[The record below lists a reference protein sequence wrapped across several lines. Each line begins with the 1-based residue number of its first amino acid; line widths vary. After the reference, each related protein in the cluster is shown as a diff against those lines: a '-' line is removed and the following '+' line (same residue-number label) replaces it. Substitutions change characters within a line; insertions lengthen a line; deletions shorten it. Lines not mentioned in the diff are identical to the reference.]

1 MACLVMNMRTMLFC
15 PWFGPFPSFWEKFVD
30 RIKAQGDR
38 LDLLVPTDQVRTI
51 ATDRNVFYSPWTFP
65 KLITLMRQRLDCDI
79 REDLFEGRGG
89 YKLCDLRPMMGE
101 VFNPTFYEFW
111 GWIDADVV
119 LGDWSMIMARAI
131 DVDIYSTASG
141 IVNGPLTVLRN
152 TPKNNRLFQHSMEWV
167 AALNDQAYT
176 AFDEIGF
183 TKIVRERAAKGDVR
197 FLAEYVHTHS
207 GMNDRTLE
215 EPGVGLLP
223 DGKLFDSIQGREV
236 AYFHFPHWK
245 AWPILETHGNA

>member
-1 MACLVMNMRTMLFC
+1 MNMRTMLFC

-51 ATDRNVFYSPWTFP
+51 ATDRNVFYSPWSLD
-65 KLITLMRQRLDCDI
+65 KLIALMERNLAVPVR
-79 REDLFEGRGG
+79 RDLFEGRGG
-89 YKLCDLRPMMGE
+89 YKMCDLRPMLAVLFAPSM
-101 VFNPTFYEFW
+101 YDFW

-119 LGDWSMIMARAI
+119 LGDWGMIEARAV

-152 TPKNNRLFQHSMEWV
+152 CGKINNLFSACSDWQAV
-167 AALNDQAYT
+167 LQNQAYT

-183 TKIVRERAAKGDVR
+183 TNIVRAEAAAGRVK

-215 EPGVGLLP
+215 EPGVGLLRN
-223 DGKLFDSIQGREV
+223 GTLFDSIQGREV